1 MCEHGFL
8 VFKTKLNLDDTIQK
22 YKARLVAKG
31 YSQKLEINFRETF
44 APVARLDTIRNL
56 IVLAAQKCWKLYQ
69 LDVKSLF
76 LNGVLHERIM

>member
-8 VFKTKLNLDDTIQK
+8 TKLNLDDTIQK

-56 IVLAAQKCWKLYQ
+56 IVLVAQKCWKLYQ